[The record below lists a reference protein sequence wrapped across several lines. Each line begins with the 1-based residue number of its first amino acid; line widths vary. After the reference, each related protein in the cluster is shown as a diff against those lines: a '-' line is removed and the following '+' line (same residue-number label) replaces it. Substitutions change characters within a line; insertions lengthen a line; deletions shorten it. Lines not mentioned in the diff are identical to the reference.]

1 MRLKF
6 LARFRDEGL
15 LLMRLGLGAMFL
27 LHGWPK
33 LAGGPDKWLQ
43 VGRAVSYLGI
53 HVFPHGWG
61 FLAALCEFGGGLCL
75 ILGLMFRPAALAMA
89 GTMAV
94 ATTMHLGRGDG
105 LMTAS
110 HAIELGIVF
119 VSLALIGPG
128 RYSVDK

>member
-53 HVFPHGWG
+53 HFFHHGWG
-61 FLAALCEFGGGLCL
+61 LMAALCEFGGGLCL

>member
-15 LLMRLGLGAMFL
+15 LLMRLGLGGMFL

-33 LAGGPDKWLQ
+33 IAGGPEKWSQL
-43 VGRAVSYLGI
+43 GKAVAYLGI
-53 HVFPHGWG
+53 DFFPVGWG
-61 FLAALCEFGGGLCL
+61 LMAALSEFGGGLCL
-75 ILGLMFRPAALAMA
+75 ILGLLFRPAALMMA
-89 GTMAV
+89 ATMAV
-94 ATTMHLGRGDG
+94 ATSMHLGKGDG

-119 VSLALIGPG
+119 IGLALIGPG
-128 RYSVDK
+128 RYSIDK

>member
-15 LLMRLGLGAMFL
+15 LLMRLGLGVMFL
-27 LHGWPK
+27 LHGGPK
-33 LAGGPDKWLQ
+33 LVGGPEKWAQ
-43 VGRAVSYLGI
+43 IGRAVGYLGI
-53 HVFPHGWG
+53 HFFPHGWG
-61 FLAALCEFGGGLCL
+61 LLAALSEFGGGLCL
-75 ILGLMFRPAALAMA
+75 ILGLFFRPAALLMA

-94 ATTMHLGRGDG
+94 ATTMHFGKGDG
-105 LMTAS
+105 LMVAS

-128 RYSVDK
+128 RYSIDK